1 MALFFGSMYFVMKG
15 LLGVSW
21 LMIAIHIGR
30 MGSPL
35 RPDEKEVR
43 GMASWGIVGIF
54 ALLMLKFSGIWV
66 DAPIVEVF

>member
-1 MALFFGSMYFVMKG
+1 MVLFFGAMYFVMKG

-54 ALLMLKFSGIWV
+54 ALLNFAVRHLWNDSRHI
-66 DAPIVEVF
+66 